1 MNRLGAVYMM
11 TAYVGLGMGA
21 AASAQ
26 TSEPFL
32 FGTTLRSIP
41 NATSSLGE
49 GNPIPVDGRY
59 WFADIPMA
67 ENMFPIV
74 DDRLF
79 VTTNLN
85 FTFGTSPDFSFVPTV
100 GPGLRWYP
108 VRFISL
114 YSQGRLGTLTFSSYT
129 LLANVGIDV
138 NIPVGES
145 AVLVVGA
152 EYFNRRV
159 RELAGFIDGEQWYIS
174 GDGIGFRLGI
184 LWRE

>member
-11 TAYVGLGMGA
+11 TVYLVLGMGA

-32 FGTTLRSIP
+32 C
-41 NATSSLGE
+41 
-49 GNPIPVDGRY
+49 
-59 WFADIPMA
+59 
-67 ENMFPIV
+67 
-74 DDRLF
+74 
-79 VTTNLN
+79 
-85 FTFGTSPDFSFVPTV
+85 
-100 GPGLRWYP
+100 
-108 VRFISL
+108 
-114 YSQGRLGTLTFSSYT
+114 SYT
-129 LLANVGIDV
+129 LMANVGIDV

-145 AVLVVGA
+145 TFLVVGA

>member
-1 MNRLGAVYMM
+1 M
-11 TAYVGLGMGA
+11 
-21 AASAQ
+21 
-26 TSEPFL
+26 
-32 FGTTLRSIP
+32 
-41 NATSSLGE
+41 
-49 GNPIPVDGRY
+49 
-59 WFADIPMA
+59 
-67 ENMFPIV
+67 
-74 DDRLF
+74 
-79 VTTNLN
+79 TTNLN

-129 LLANVGIDV
+129 LMANVGIDV

-152 EYFNRRV
+152 EYFPVGESAVLVVGAEYFNRRV
-159 RELAGFIDGEQWYIS
+159 RELAGLIDGEQWYIS

>member
-1 MNRLGAVYMM
+1 MKRLGAVYMM
-11 TAYVGLGMGA
+11 TVSVGLGMGA

-32 FGTTLRSIP
+32 FGTTIRSIP

-49 GNPIPVDGRY
+49 GNPTPVDGRY

-67 ENMFPIV
+67 ENQFPIV

-85 FTFGTSPDFSFVPTV
+85 LTFGTSPDFSLVPTV

-129 LLANVGIDV
+129 LMANVGIDV

-145 AVLVVGA
+145 AALVVGA

-174 GDGIGFRLGI
+174 GDGMGFRLGL
-184 LWRE
+184 LWRD